1 MLKWAILGTL
11 AIVMS
16 AEVWV
21 FLEVVAWIGTL
32 ASVGWIL
39 FSFIL
44 GLVLFRTEGIHLLFK
59 VHRQLQQGI
68 VPTRELVDGGA
79 IIGGVVLLLAPGYV
93 TDAIGLILLLRPTR
107 WLVVA
112 YLMYYITGRD
122 LSSQWRGSEPGP
134 PDDVI
139 EIEPHTPD
147 RKPVG

>member
-1 MLKWAILGTL
+1 MVKWTVLGAL
-11 AIVMS
+11 AIVML
-16 AEVWV
+16 AEGWV

-79 IIGGVVLLLAPGYV
+79 IVIGVV
-93 TDAIGLILLLRPTR
+93 LLLRPTR

-122 LSSQWRGSEPGP
+122 LSSQWGGCQPGS

-139 EIEPHTPD
+139 EIQPQRPD

>member
-1 MLKWAILGTL
+1 MVKWTVLGTL
-11 AIVMS
+11 AIVML
-16 AEVWV
+16 AEGWV

-79 IIGGVVLLLAPGYV
+79 IVIGVVLLLAPGYV
-93 TDAIGLILLLRPTR
+93 TDAIGLILLIRPTR

-122 LSSQWRGSEPGP
+122 LSSQWGGCQPGS

-139 EIEPHTPD
+139 EIQPQRPD

>member
-1 MLKWAILGTL
+1 MVKWTVLGVL
-11 AIVMS
+11 AIVML
-16 AEVWV
+16 AEGWV

-39 FSFIL
+39 LSFIL

-79 IIGGVVLLLAPGYV
+79 IVAGVVLLLAPGYV

-112 YLMYYITGRD
+112 YLMYYIVGRG
-122 LSSQWRGSEPGP
+122 LSSAWGSCEPGP

-139 EIEPHTPD
+139 EIQPQSPD
-147 RKPVG
+147 RTTLG